1 LPNWKKGWKDGREGR
16 RKGGS
21 RKWKKREHA
30 PEVNFLSNVNT
41 CLYRHGYTE
50 SMRNYGFRSILA
62 A

>member
-1 LPNWKKGWKDGREGR
+1 
-16 RKGGS
+16 
-21 RKWKKREHA
+21 
-30 PEVNFLSNVNT
+30 VNT